1 MMAARRWS
9 NPVHK
14 PEREPNRN
22 RGCNLGTL
30 RVIPSLSGAVA
41 RRAAGVV
48 GLAVVLALLPVARA
62 TAASPSGLQPS
73 SSAATCSGSDA
84 RQLVES
90 ILRLRI
96 AGDSALRA
104 SVKGQFCGPM
114 ALSEVSG

>member
-1 MMAARRWS
+1 M
-9 NPVHK
+9 HK